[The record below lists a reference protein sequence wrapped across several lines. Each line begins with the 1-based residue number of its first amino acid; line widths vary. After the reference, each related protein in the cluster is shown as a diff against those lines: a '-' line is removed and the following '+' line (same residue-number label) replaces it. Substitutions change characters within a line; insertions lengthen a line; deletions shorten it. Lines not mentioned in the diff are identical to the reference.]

1 MNKFINKKP
10 QFQPLTPQTI
20 VTKKREVML
29 SHLIVVLSELMIES
43 IDELVDS
50 SKDIALADIPE
61 HPLNQA
67 LRFCEILSNRS
78 NEFQQ
83 IKGSNYLQDL
93 SYRVFNVIKK
103 NYKPVEELQ
112 LQENYGNHFDQK

>member
-67 LRFCEILSNRS
+67 LRF
-78 NEFQQ
+78 
-83 IKGSNYLQDL
+83 
-93 SYRVFNVIKK
+93 
-103 NYKPVEELQ
+103 
-112 LQENYGNHFDQK
+112 